1 MASEWKK
8 VSLREAGVS
17 LIDCVHKT
25 PPASLT
31 GYPYIA
37 IPQLKNGRLDLSN
50 VRLISPEHFIEWTK
64 KANPQPYDVILS
76 RRCNPGETAFV
87 PSGVQA
93 ALGQNLVLL
102 RSDGQKVFPPFLRW
116 LVRSPHWWEQ
126 VGTFINVG
134 AVFDSLK
141 CADIPN
147 FQLPIPPL
155 DEQKAI
161 AHILGTFDDK
171 IELNQQMNRTLEAI
185 ARAIF
190 KSWFIDFDPVRAKMD
205 GRQPVGMDA
214 ETAALFPDEFEDSPL
229 GQIPKG
235 WRVAPLDQI
244 ADFLNGLALQKYPP
258 DGDDYLPV
266 IKIAELRKGITES
279 SGKASHNINEKYIIQ
294 DGDVLFSWSG
304 SLECVI
310 WCGGKGALNQHLFK
324 VTSKKHP
331 KWFYYEWVKFHLP
344 DFQATAASKA
354 TTMGHIQRHHLTAAL
369 VVVPPHD
376 FIKAADKRIAPFL
389 QKFIANNLES
399 KALSSIRDTL
409 LPKLLSGE
417 IRVKDAEKVLEEVV

>member
-190 KSWFIDFDPVRAKMD
+190 KSWFIDFDPVRTKMD
-205 GRQPVGMDA
+205 GRQPAGMDA
-214 ETAALFPDEFEDSPL
+214 ETAALFPDEFEDSAL
-229 GQIPKG
+229 GKIPKG
-235 WRVAPLDQI
+235 WKVGLIEDEFKITMGQSPPSSTYNEELDGLPFYQGCRDFSFRYPSVRVHCNAPTRLASAGDTLVSVRAPVGNINMAKDKCCIGRGI
-244 ADFLNGLALQKYPP
+244 AAARHKEGSRSYTYYTMQALNEYFARFEAEGTVFGSMNKKDFLSIPCIIPP
-258 DGDDYLPV
+258 KT
-266 IKIAELRKGITES
+266 IISTF
-279 SGKASHNINEKYIIQ
+279 EKMA
-294 DGDVLFSWSG
+294 FSPDQHI
-304 SLECVI
+304 E
-310 WCGGKGALNQHLFK
+310 NQEQQ
-324 VTSKKHP
+324 TS
-331 KWFYYEWVKFHLP
+331 
-344 DFQATAASKA
+344 T
-354 TTMGHIQRHHLTAAL
+354 LT
-369 VVVPPHD
+369 
-376 FIKAADKRIAPFL
+376 
-389 QKFIANNLES
+389 
-399 KALSSIRDTL
+399 SIRDAL

-417 IRVKDAEKVLEEVV
+417 ICVKDAEKIVEEVV